1 MKHLFNIRLASMA
14 VALAFA
20 GATFTACED
29 DIEITNS
36 TSNPWGEL
44 DGTFGSVRSAAG
56 AKMGTTLTLRNNEDA
71 TGYVYFELSKVSDQD
86 TKVTFKIDNSALST
100 YNAANGTSYEMY
112 PNVTLE
118 NEGKTTITAGKRKSE
133 LLAVNVPAG
142 KTGNN
147 YAVAITATADNGTTI
162 ASNNASYVYLI
173 KSIQI
178 PSYTPRDI
186 KNIVYVEVNNENP
199 LNAGE
204 YTIGD
209 EKAPFFDIVSIFAAN
224 INLDKEGSP
233 YISCNEQTTFVLHNA
248 DRIIRPLQEK
258 GIKVHLSILGNH
270 DDAGMRSLSDEGAK
284 VFAKELKAYAD
295 IYGLD
300 GFDFDD
306 EYSSYGVDI
315 KPGFSSYAS
324 SANASRLCYET
335 KKLMPDR
342 LIIPF
347 LWGSMSYLQSVDGM
361 TPGEYCDYFFPN
373 YNLYPSAAGGAQMK
387 QMGAGSQELTG
398 YQWYARNYGDLSRVN
413 SRGYGLTTVFGMG
426 PYQEERKSGSWLPW
440 STQKKSLDIIARD
453 IFDDE
458 VVCDEVMI
466 RKDW

>member
-147 YAVAITATADNGTTI
+147 
-162 ASNNASYVYLI
+162 
-173 KSIQI
+173 
-178 PSYTPRDI
+178 
-186 KNIVYVEVNNENP
+186 
-199 LNAGE
+199 
-204 YTIGD
+204 
-209 EKAPFFDIVSIFAAN
+209 
-224 INLDKEGSP
+224 
-233 YISCNEQTTFVLHNA
+233 
-248 DRIIRPLQEK
+248 
-258 GIKVHLSILGNH
+258 
-270 DDAGMRSLSDEGAK
+270 
-284 VFAKELKAYAD
+284 
-295 IYGLD
+295 
-300 GFDFDD
+300 
-306 EYSSYGVDI
+306 
-315 KPGFSSYAS
+315 
-324 SANASRLCYET
+324 
-335 KKLMPDR
+335 
-342 LIIPF
+342 
-347 LWGSMSYLQSVDGM
+347 
-361 TPGEYCDYFFPN
+361 
-373 YNLYPSAAGGAQMK
+373 
-387 QMGAGSQELTG
+387 
-398 YQWYARNYGDLSRVN
+398 
-413 SRGYGLTTVFGMG
+413 
-426 PYQEERKSGSWLPW
+426 
-440 STQKKSLDIIARD
+440 
-453 IFDDE
+453 
-458 VVCDEVMI
+458 
-466 RKDW
+466 